1 MKLPNF
7 WKNLKTDFFFLLF
20 DQRVDASCSRLVND
34 ETKINFK
41 PDQMAARLYC
51 EMMTEIWTVDGGQKD
66 AFLRRA

>member
-51 EMMTEIWTVDGGQKD
+51 EIMTEI
-66 AFLRRA
+66 